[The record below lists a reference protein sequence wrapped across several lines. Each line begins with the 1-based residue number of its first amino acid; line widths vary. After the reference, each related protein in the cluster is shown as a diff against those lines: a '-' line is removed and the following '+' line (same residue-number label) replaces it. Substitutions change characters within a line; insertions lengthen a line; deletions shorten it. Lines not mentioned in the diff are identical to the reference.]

1 MIWLH
6 PGWKPSTVS
15 GLLRFI
21 CGQRSHPRVVVT
33 IQDTLEGVDMVKE
46 RYVVYLLSLDRQLAS
61 KTSCIQ
67 MQSILL
73 IVLGR
78 ELLSRRV

>member
-1 MIWLH
+1 MMWLP
-6 PGWKPSTVS
+6 PGRRLSTVS
-15 GLLRFI
+15 VLFRFI
-21 CGQRSHPRVVVT
+21 CGLLSSPDFVVT